1 MNGSSEN
8 PIKEITKNQ
17 EITKNH
23 FSTYSQLKSEQNIN
37 RNTRRLQT
45 NQKDFKQNSS
55 SHMKFIY
62 IEMKTEN
69 IHTLKLT

>member
-45 NQKDFKQNSS
+45 N
-55 SHMKFIY
+55 
-62 IEMKTEN
+62 
-69 IHTLKLT
+69 